1 MQNESVFN
9 TLLSRRAVLSL
20 LTVGTSGAAG
30 LALPHAPIFT
40 AAQPPADVMSAAFMY
55 CDLGSGRTVRRGIE
69 VSLSQYVS
77 GSRASG
83 PRRPNRLSPDLPFRG
98 WSVDANRLPAG
109 LDWHGASSPKTLV
122 RADEDGVVWRGR
134 NTTSR
139 YFGGIRTVAEVA
151 APGESISVSFR
162 SRITDVAGHPDAALR
177 ISLLRTSDSRSTLL
191 ERVST
196 SREQTPE
203 RCVVALTAPAGGSQG
218 YKIVFTGEAGDG
230 TPDQQA
236 TFEVRDLMI
245 TQIAGTSGRLGDRY
259 LAPSY
264 DRSAY
269 TGGDLT
275 IDPKIDSGDFFL
287 VARTSEFG
295 WVGVPVQVDAQNPL
309 VKVSDVFGDTTC
321 ITLEEFYLVARH
333 RWKDGWMSKVSPTAS
348 WQPLRYTNV
357 DNAPGLSRPESPS
370 RLSRAS
376 GLFAASSVASGA
388 ANNFNLPSLDAP
400 PQTWS
405 AAFDSQRWS
414 YLSFKTDKALYIGET
429 TVPPGVRSELHF
441 SDSLTYDIPYW
452 FSFAFRVNTEV
463 KDAQESRKV
472 VLFQTRYTK
481 NATGDTSAL
490 GPELALEQLSGGR
503 YAISYRTDD
512 GVPVLS
518 GSATPP
524 GITTRTLGPWTAPAG
539 RWQRVVIRA
548 QYSRSGGGR
557 LGVWLDGTALINS
570 QTPLGYRRDSGP
582 KIRLGSYK
590 FSDYPST
597 SEFQNLEFGQADLS
611 DRINRPLAI

>member
-1 MQNESVFN
+1 MQHKKLFS
-9 TLLSRRAVLSL
+9 TRLSRRAALSL
-20 LTVGTSGAAG
+20 LAVGTTGAVG
-30 LALPHAPIFT
+30 LTRPHAPIF
-40 AAQPPADVMSAAFMY
+40 AAVEPPADVMAAAFMY
-55 CDLGSGRTVRRGIE
+55 CNLGTGRTVRRGLE
-69 VSLSQYVS
+69 VALSQFVS
-77 GSRASG
+77 GRAASG
-83 PRRPNRLSPDLPFRG
+83 PRRPNRLSASLPFRG
-98 WSVDANRLPAG
+98 GSIDANRLPTG

-122 RADEDGVVWRGR
+122 SSDDDGILWRGR

-139 YFGGIRTVAEVA
+139 YFGGIRTAAEIA

-162 SRITDVAGHPDAALR
+162 SRITNVNGHPDAALR
-177 ISLLRTSDSRSTLL
+177 ISLLRTSDSNSTLL

-196 SREQTPE
+196 SREQTLE
-203 RCVVALTAPAGGSQG
+203 RCVVALTAPAGGTQG
-218 YKIVFTGEAGDG
+218 YKLVFTGEAGDG

-245 TQIAGTSGRLGDRY
+245 TQLAGTSSRLGDRY
-259 LAPSY
+259 SAPPY
-264 DRSAY
+264 VRDVYA
-269 TGGDLT
+269 GGDLT
-275 IDPKIDSGDFFL
+275 VDPKIDSGDFYM
-287 VARTSEFG
+287 VVKTSEFG
-295 WVGVPVQVDAQNPL
+295 WVGVPVQVDAQKPL
-309 VKVSDVFGDTTC
+309 VRLSEVFGENAC
-321 ITLEEFYLVARH
+321 ITVEEFYLVARH
-333 RWKDGWMSKVSPTAS
+333 RWTTGWMSKIAPSPS
-348 WQPLRYTNV
+348 WQPIRYTNV
-357 DNAPGLSRPESPS
+357 DNTRGLSRPESPS

-376 GLFAASSVASGA
+376 GLFAASSVPSGA
-388 ANNFNLPSLDAP
+388 ANKFNLPSLDAP

-441 SDSLTYDIPYW
+441 SESLNYDIPYW
-452 FSFAFRVNTEV
+452 FSFAFRVNTNV
-463 KDAQESRKV
+463 KDAQDSRKV

-490 GPELALEQLSGGR
+490 GPELALEQLTGGR

-524 GITTRTLGPWTAPAG
+524 GITTRTLGPWSAPSG
-539 RWQRVVIRA
+539 RWQRLVIRA

-557 LGVWLDGTALINS
+557 LGVWLDGAALINA

-597 SEFQNLEFGQADLS
+597 SEFQNLEFGQSDLS
-611 DRINRPLAI
+611 DRITRPLAI